1 MLGSYTTQGVLW
13 SWGFRFRLSLCEASP
28 LSLKLALKQ
37 PSNSTL
43 CGSKWGDF
51 LCLCLCYLCHP
62 CSRGSFGLGKPI
74 PPPLLMQHL
83 PLLVGNRIGNRCKIN
98 SVYEQSVHFPST
110 EPTSEATKSPESP
123 ELPESMATVGC
134 TARYA
139 PGNAASETKPC
150 KGKQGRAKM
159 LLVVLVLMGQREGL
173 PLGLSSMGPA
183 IDHEGDDT
191 GLALPA

>member
-1 MLGSYTTQGVLW
+1 M
-13 SWGFRFRLSLCEASP
+13 
-28 LSLKLALKQ
+28 
-37 PSNSTL
+37 
-43 CGSKWGDF
+43 
-51 LCLCLCYLCHP
+51 
-62 CSRGSFGLGKPI
+62 
-74 PPPLLMQHL
+74 
-83 PLLVGNRIGNRCKIN
+83 
-98 SVYEQSVHFPST
+98 HFPST